1 MRVRMKDI
9 AQDLNVSVVTVSKV
23 LRNHSDIS
31 SATRERVLQRMKELN
46 YRPNL
51 AARTLVTGRTFMIGL
66 VVPDLV
72 HPFFAEIARTLSRK
86 IREKGYSLVIAS
98 SEDEPELE
106 RHEIDV
112 LMARQIDALV
122 LASTQTS
129 MENLEHRIPL
139 VLIDRKVAGLNAHF
153 VGVDDRL
160 VGYLATRHLI
170 ENGYRRIAHIK
181 GPELSPGIL
190 RFEGYRKALKEA
202 GRPIADVHVV
212 RGEGKDADGEDSGF
226 QAMQK
231 LLTVNPRPDAVFAF
245 NDPAAIGAL
254 KALKAAGLRVPED
267 VAMIGAGNFRHAD
280 LFRVPLSTVDQC
292 NIAIGEQAAKLA
304 LNLIES
310 KSSTAPRSILLE
322 PSLVI
327 RESTQL
333 QNQLHHTH
341 LDVI

>member
-9 AQDLNVSVVTVSKV
+9 ARDLNVSVVTVSKV

-31 SATRERVLQRMKELN
+31 AATRERVLQRMKELN

-72 HPFFAEIARTLSRK
+72 HPFFAEIARTLSHK

-98 SEDEPELE
+98 SEGDPELE
-106 RHEIDV
+106 RQEIDV

-129 MENLEHRIPL
+129 IEGVERRIPF
-139 VLIDRKVAGLNAHF
+139 VLIDRKVAGANANF
-153 VGVDDRL
+153 VGVNDEM
-160 VGYLATRHLI
+160 VGYLATKHLI
-170 ENGYRRIAHIK
+170 QNGYQRIAHIR

-190 RFEGYRKALKEA
+190 RYEGYCKALAEA
-202 GRPIADVHVV
+202 GRPVVPEHVV
-212 RGEGKDADGEDSGF
+212 KGEGGDADDEGGGF
-226 QAMQK
+226 RAMQK
-231 LLTVNPRPDAVFAF
+231 LLAADPRPDAVFGF
-245 NDPAAIGAL
+245 NDPSAIGAL
-254 KALKAAGLRVPED
+254 KALHAAGVQVPREM
-267 VAMIGAGNFRHAD
+267 AMIGAGNFRHAD
-280 LFRVPLSTVDQC
+280 LLRVPLSTVDQC
-292 NIAIGEQAAKLA
+292 NTAIGEQAAKL
-304 LNLIES
+304 LLKLIDA
-310 KSSTAPRSILLE
+310 KSQAEPKSILLE

-333 QNQLHHTH
+333 Q
-341 LDVI
+341 D